1 MQGELFL
8 GKQKLSLLV
17 KCPLAILGEKLS
29 LLETSGVSLERSKG
43 GDGEWDKVG
52 QCRQLIPN
60 VTQYPWGLLPQ
71 IFDYY

>member
-43 GDGEWDKVG
+43 GDGE
-52 QCRQLIPN
+52 
-60 VTQYPWGLLPQ
+60 
-71 IFDYY
+71 